1 MGQASMT
8 GRIDAR
14 LAELGITLPAAGKSV
29 ANFVPC
35 VLSGSTLYISG
46 QVPFFNGGMVHAGQV
61 GREVSL
67 EQAKEAA
74 RLCGLNA
81 LAQARAFLG
90 DLDRVTRISMVHGFV
105 NGAPGF
111 TEHPAVMNGA
121 SDLFVEVFGEERGRH
136 ARFAVGAGSLP
147 FNASVEVA
155 VIAEVV
161 P

>member
-1 MGQASMT
+1 MS

-14 LAELGITLPAAGKSV
+14 LAELAITLPVPAKSV

-35 VLSGSTLYISG
+35 VLAGRTLYVSG
-46 QVPFFNGGMVHAGQV
+46 QVPFSQGTIVHAGQV
-61 GREVSL
+61 GREVGL
-67 EQAKEAA
+67 EDAVSAA

-81 LAQARAFLG
+81 LAQMKAFLG
-90 DLDRVTRISMVHGFV
+90 DLDRVSRICMVQGFV

-111 TEHPAVMNGA
+111 ADHPAVMNGV
-121 SDLFVEVFGEERGRH
+121 SDLLVEVFGDATGRH

-147 FNASVEVA
+147 FDAAVEVA
-155 VIAEVV
+155 LIAEVF

>member
-1 MGQASMT
+1 MT
-8 GRIDAR
+8 GSIDAR
-14 LAELGITLPAAGKSV
+14 LAELGIVLPATGKPV

-35 VLSGSTLYISG
+35 VLSGTTLYISG
-46 QVPFFNGGMVHAGQV
+46 QVAFRDGTVVHPGQV
-61 GREVSL
+61 GREVTI
-67 EQAKEAA
+67 EQAKESA

-90 DLDRVTRISMVHGFV
+90 DLDRIVRICMVHGFV
-105 NGAPGF
+105 NGVPGF
-111 TEHPAVMNGA
+111 TDHPAVMNGV
-121 SDLFVEVFGEERGRH
+121 SDLLVAVFGEARGRH

-155 VIAEVV
+155 VIAEVA